1 MMSLRTHKENP
12 VDPISIF
19 AAACDEANA
28 VLAKVGADQWT
39 TQSPCAE
46 WDVRGVV
53 NHMTGGAL
61 MVAAAVA
68 GSDFAHVDDYV
79 GTDPAAS
86 FKSAADAAVSALR
99 ADPSILGRTLKMPFG
114 EMPGA
119 AVAGVFA
126 NDELAHAWDVA
137 KATGQ
142 STDLNPMLA
151 EGCLAAAKQMITAD
165 FRKPGFF
172 DAETVAPEGASA
184 ADRLA
189 AFLGRQV

>member
-1 MMSLRTHKENP
+1 M
-12 VDPISIF
+12 DPISVF

-28 VLAKVGADQWT
+28 VLARVTPEQWSL
-39 TQSPCAE
+39 QSPCAE

-68 GSDFAHVDDYV
+68 GTEFAHVDDYV
-79 GTDPAAS
+79 GSDPVAS
-86 FKSAADAAVSALR
+86 FKAAADEAIAALK
-99 ADPSILGRTLKMPFG
+99 ADPGVLGRTVKMPFG

-126 NDELAHAWDVA
+126 NDEFAHAWDIA

-142 STDLNPMLA
+142 STDLNPLLA

-172 DAETVAPEGASA
+172 DAEVPAPEGAAA

>member
-1 MMSLRTHKENP
+1 M
-12 VDPISIF
+12 DPISAF
-19 AAACDEANA
+19 AAACDEATA
-28 VLAKVGADQWT
+28 VLAKVAPDQWSI
-39 TQSPCAE
+39 QSPCAE
-46 WDVRGVV
+46 WDVRGVA

-61 MVAAAVA
+61 MVAAGVT
-68 GSDFAHVDDYV
+68 GSEFEHVEDYV
-79 GTDPAAS
+79 GSDPAAS
-86 FKSAADAAVSALR
+86 FKAAAEAAVSAFR
-99 ADPSILGRTLKMPFG
+99 ADPSVLGRPVKMPFG

-119 AVAGVFA
+119 AIAGLFA
-126 NDELAHAWDVA
+126 NDELTHAWDVA

-151 EGCLAAAKQMITAD
+151 EGCLASAKAMVTAD

-172 DAETVAPEGASA
+172 DAEVAAPEGASA